1 MAYWIYKRVSTES
14 QSLVRQDGAIGD
26 YCKSNN
32 IVVPE
37 ENIFSDKITGKTI
50 KRDGYQA
57 MKKKIKKDDVLI
69 ILDIDRLGRSWDII
83 QNEWQS
89 LTQDIGAYIVVVN
102 FPLLNELPKDGQVS
116 VDKRLIQTLMFTIFC
131 YLSQKEVEKISERT
145 KAALKAKKEQ
155 GVRLG
160 RPMAEGANLDPDGIC
175 ADRRNGMKLVDICEK
190 YHVSKPTVVNILQ
203 ENGLSKKRGE

>member
-1 MAYWIYKRVSTES
+1 MYYIYKRVSTEG
-14 QSLVRQDGAIGD
+14 QSLIRQDGAISD
-26 YCKSNN
+26 YCKANN
-32 IVVPE
+32 IVVPG

-57 MKKKIKKDDVLI
+57 MKSKIQKDDVLI

-102 FPLLNELPKDGQVS
+102 FPLLNELPRQGQVS

-145 KAALKAKKEQ
+145 KAALKAKREQ
-155 GVRLG
+155 GVQLG
-160 RPMAEGANLDPDGIC
+160 RPRGC
-175 ADRRNGMKLVDICEK
+175 TKLEHATEICEDKRKGYTLTQLQDK
-190 YHVSKPTVVNILQ
+190 YGIARGTVVKILK
-203 ENGLSKKRGE
+203 ENGLSRSRE

>member
-1 MAYWIYKRVSTES
+1 MYYIYKRVSTEN
-14 QSLVRQDGAIGD
+14 QSLIRQDGAISD
-26 YCKSNN
+26 YCSANN

-57 MKKKIKKDDVLI
+57 MKAKIKKDDVLI

-83 QNEWQS
+83 QTEWQS
-89 LTQDIGAYIVVVN
+89 LTQEIGAYIVVVN

-145 KAALKAKKEQ
+145 KAALKAKRDAGIK
-155 GVRLG
+155 LG
-160 RPMAEGANLDPDGIC
+160 RPIGEIRAQESENIC
-175 ADRRNGMKLVDICEK
+175 TDKRNGYTLDKLRDK
-190 YHVSKPTVVNILQ
+190 YGLSKPTLIKILK
-203 ENGLSKKRGE
+203 ENSLSKGVK

>member
-1 MAYWIYKRVSTES
+1 MAYYVYKRVSTEG

-26 YCKSNN
+26 YCRQNN

-57 MKKKIKKDDVLI
+57 MKSKIQRDDILI

-89 LTQDIGAYIVVVN
+89 LTQEIGAYIVVVN
-102 FPLLNELPKDGQVS
+102 FPLLNELPKQGQVS

-145 KAALKAKKEQ
+145 KAALKAKREQ
-155 GVRLG
+155 GIKLG
-160 RPMAEGANLDPDGIC
+160 RPSGKEANYDIEGIVS
-175 ADRRNGMKLVDICEK
+175 DRRNGMKNKELVEK
-190 YHVSKPTVVNILQ
+190 YGLSEPTIIKILQ
-203 ENGLSKKRGE
+203 ENGLSKRRA

>member
-1 MAYWIYKRVSTES
+1 MYYIYKRVSTEN
-14 QSLVRQDGAIGD
+14 QSLIRQDGAISD
-26 YCKSNN
+26 YCSANN

-57 MKKKIKKDDVLI
+57 MKAKIKKDDVLI

-83 QNEWQS
+83 QTEWQS
-89 LTQDIGAYIVVVN
+89 LTQEIGAYIVVVN

-145 KAALKAKKEQ
+145 KAALKAKRDAGIK
-155 GVRLG
+155 LG
-160 RPMAEGANLDPDGIC
+160 RPIGKIRTQEAENICTDKRKGYTLD
-175 ADRRNGMKLVDICEK
+175 KLRDK
-190 YHVSKPTVVNILQ
+190 YGLSKPTLIKILK
-203 ENGLSKKRGE
+203 ENSLSKGAK

>member
-1 MAYWIYKRVSTES
+1 MAYYVYKRVSTES

-26 YCKSNN
+26 YCRENN

-57 MKKKIKKDDVLI
+57 MKSKIQRDDVLI

-89 LTQDIGAYIVVVN
+89 LTQEIGAYIVVVN
-102 FPLLNELPKDGQVS
+102 FPLLNELPRQGQVS

-145 KAALKAKKEQ
+145 KAALKAKREQ
-155 GVRLG
+155 GVKLG
-160 RPMAEGANLDPDGIC
+160 RPSAREANYDTDGIV
-175 ADRRNGMKLVDICEK
+175 ADRRNGMTLRSLVEK
-190 YHVSKPTVVNILQ
+190 YGLSEPTIIKVLQ
-203 ENGLSKKRGE
+203 ENGLSKRRG

>member
-1 MAYWIYKRVSTES
+1 MAYYVYKRVSTEG
-14 QSLVRQDGAIGD
+14 QSLIRQDGAISD
-26 YCKSNN
+26 YCKANN

-57 MKKKIKKDDVLI
+57 MKSKIQRDDILI

-89 LTQDIGAYIVVVN
+89 LTQEIGAYIVVVN
-102 FPLLNELPKDGQVS
+102 FPLLNELPKQGQVS

-145 KAALKAKKEQ
+145 KAALKAKREQ
-155 GVRLG
+155 GVKLG
-160 RPMAEGANLDPDGIC
+160 RPSAREANYDTDGIV
-175 ADRRNGMKLVDICEK
+175 ADRRNGMTLRALVEK
-190 YHVSKPTVVNILQ
+190 YGLSEPTIIKVLQ
-203 ENGLSKKRGE
+203 ENGLSKRRA